1 MTDEKLINDFLEKNY
16 TVKTDKFSFIVLDKA
31 NDKTMVPTEF
41 SNHFL
46 KIFGDF
52 YTTNNETSIMLLQSW
67 FSTKKRLLTKNLYDI
82 FDNIEAYGKS
92 QKQLELVIKK
102 VNELYMLEYHEEFV
116 TNLFLD
122 YYKDKHLIPK
132 LENYKNL
139 FNTELGSSRLIED
152 YQDEFI
158 LEHYQL
164 IKYAKKDLNDWYAE
178 KVIGGKVRDFLNQ
191 LVITLGPR
199 NWIVTWIGHGPVSRA
214 KILNNFI
221 NEGEFHHKFIID
233 MYDKWYE
240 EAVIYASDK
249 MMRTPTPNFRL
260 TNFVPEN

>member
-1 MTDEKLINDFLEKNY
+1 MGSCQLVANGTNAVTGKGLCPTSLDPIFAIHLIKPCNQGLPDLLIVVRIGRGCSRTARGRLQLVLGVVQCKV
-16 TVKTDKFSFIVLDKA
+16 VKVLHVVDHRVNGGGFK
-31 NDKTMVPTEF
+31 
-41 SNHFL
+41 
-46 KIFGDF
+46 G
-52 YTTNNETSIMLLQSW
+52 
-67 FSTKKRLLTKNLYDI
+67 
-82 FDNIEAYGKS
+82 
-92 QKQLELVIKK
+92 LEL
-102 VNELYMLEYHEEFV
+102 
-116 TNLFLD
+116 
-122 YYKDKHLIPK
+122 
-132 LENYKNL
+132 
-139 FNTELGSSRLIED
+139 SSRLLED

-164 IKYAKKDLNDWYAE
+164 IKYAKDDLNNWYAE